1 MKRVSVVV
9 VALLASAFIMSSLVE
24 IGVGNSEGLFVL
36 RPIRVISPQP
46 NRTYYSLSVNFTAS
60 TPAPAKYITQQ
71 SGWYFSSY
79 SHVQCFLDGNLL
91 NDPSLKEIPFSISL
105 ENLGIGRH
113 VVRVVADLTIHPTT
127 DSKSTW
133 YALNVCGWEGEH
145 PVESGYITFFV
156 SDFFISPILS
166 PQPRTHDSS
175 DVNLEFMAGEGASR
189 FEYCLDGEG
198 NVPVSGNTTLSGLSG
213 GNHNVIVYGFDQL
226 RNMCSS
232 ETVYFS
238 VDFNVETESFPTTL
252 IVAAVVLVSVVAISL
267 GLLFYFRKRRHP
279 ESVWFNDSF

>member
-1 MKRVSVVV
+1 MKRAFAIIVLA
-9 VALLASAFIMSSLVE
+9 ALLVSAFIMSSLVGSG
-24 IGVGNSEGLFVL
+24 IGNPEGVFVA

-79 SHVQCFLDGNLL
+79 SNVQCFLDDKLL
-91 NDPSLKEIPFSISL
+91 DDPSLKQIPFSISL
-105 ENLGIGRH
+105 ENLEIGRH

-145 PVESGYITFFV
+145 HVESGYITFFV
-156 SDFFISPILS
+156 SDLFISPILS
-166 PQPRTHDSS
+166 PQPWTYDSS

-198 NVPVSGNTTLSGLSG
+198 NVPVSGNTTILGLSG
-213 GNHNVIVYGFDQL
+213 GNHNVTVYGFDQL
-226 RNMCSS
+226 GNMCSS
-232 ETVYFS
+232 ETVSFS
-238 VDFNVETESFPTTL
+238 VDLSAEPVPFQTSLVL
-252 IVAAVVLVSVVAISL
+252 VIVVLVSVVTISA
-267 GLLFYFRKRRHP
+267 GLLFYFKKRKR
-279 ESVWFNDSF
+279 

>member
-1 MKRVSVVV
+1 MKRALGVLVLALLVSV
-9 VALLASAFIMSSLVE
+9 FIMSSLVKGGMGNPE
-24 IGVGNSEGLFVL
+24 GVFIA

-46 NRTYYSLSVNFTAS
+46 NRTYCSLSANFTAS
-60 TPAPAKYITQQ
+60 TPAPAEYITQQ

-79 SHVQCFLDGNLL
+79 SNVQCFLDGKLL
-91 NDPSLKEIPFSISL
+91 DDPSLKQIPFSISL
-105 ENLGIGRH
+105 ENLEIGRH

-145 PVESGYITFFV
+145 HVESGYITFFV
-156 SDFFISPILS
+156 SDLFISPILS
-166 PQPRTHDSS
+166 PQPGTYDSS

-213 GNHNVIVYGFDQL
+213 GNHNVTVYGFDQL
-226 RNMCSS
+226 GNMCSS

-238 VDFNVETESFPTTL
+238 VGFSVEPVSFPSTL
-252 IVAAVVLVSVVAISL
+252 VMAIVVLASVVAISL
-267 GLLFYFRKRRHP
+267 GLLFYLRKRRHP
-279 ESVWFNDSF
+279 ESSLGQG